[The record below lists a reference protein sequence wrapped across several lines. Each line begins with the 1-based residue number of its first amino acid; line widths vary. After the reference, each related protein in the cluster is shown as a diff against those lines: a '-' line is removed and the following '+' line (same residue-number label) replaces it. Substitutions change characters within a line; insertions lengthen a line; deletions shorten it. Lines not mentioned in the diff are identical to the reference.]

1 MAETLEPKA
10 STFQFR
16 GRKELFEALYK
27 SVFPSVAAFV
37 SLRKGSFQDAKD
49 IFQDALIIFYEKS
62 VVNSIHIETCNE
74 AYLLGIAKHLW
85 LRRCK
90 QQHEIISLDDV
101 ESAMAIKEDDTPTV
115 ETSKLLLFLERAGR
129 KCMDLLSAFYYA
141 RQSMEEISNRFGYHT
156 AHSATVQKFKCLEKI
171 RDTVKEKSIRY
182 DDFTE

>member
-129 KCMDLLSAFYYA
+129 KCMDLLSAFITPGN
-141 RQSMEEISNRFGYHT
+141 RWKRFPSNSDTTLRIRLRFKN
-156 AHSATVQKFKCLEKI
+156 SSVLK
-171 RDTVKEKSIRY
+171 KSE
-182 DDFTE
+182 TQ